1 MESPVVINSISDL
14 DADTVYLVLTD
25 GKLRV
30 TVPLSD
36 SDLALSTKDLS
47 IRILDPA
54 LNQFKYMRE
63 KGGL

>member
-36 SDLALSTKDLS
+36 SDLALPTKDFAV
-47 IRILDPA
+47 RILDPA
-54 LNQFKYMRE
+54 LSQFKYMLE